1 MNIREKFHN
10 SVAGTTAV
18 TFALL
23 LIPVALSAGAMVD
36 ISRISSASSQVQEAT
51 DSAALAAATFN
62 GTNAQKIA
70 EGENY
75 FQANMYADVAS
86 FNPSVTIN
94 ISAQGVVTA
103 SATGMYPTA
112 FMAVGGYSAHLVT
125 GFSEVKMAGIGQ
137 AEIVFVLDYSSS
149 MDDQY
154 DAMRDA
160 VIGLINTL
168 TDNQTNTDV
177 KIGLVP
183 FAGEVYASM
192 DGRYVHGGTNGVTWS
207 NCTIDRKW
215 PWVTTDDT
223 PTNANESKWG
233 LLDDDNYTDVTD
245 NDYYEDCDEYTDNNL
260 VIRPLST
267 NHNATV
273 AQLNAM
279 TPHEG
284 TNVALGL
291 EFGWQVLSPNAP
303 WTEGVSYA
311 DPDWNKY
318 IILLTD
324 GQHNREGFGPGS
336 IFSDNQGLANMGSVC
351 TAAKNNGVSIIT
363 VAYEFENDDGK
374 AELQACASGAQ
385 YYLEGDEQNIATVF
399 DNIGSFLSAGAYL
412 SK

>member
-1 MNIREKFHN
+1 MKITEKFRN

-51 DSAALAAATFN
+51 DAAALAAATFG

-75 FQANMYADVAS
+75 FQANIYQDLAS
-86 FNPSVTIN
+86 FSPTVTIN
-94 ISAQGVVTA
+94 INAQGVVTA
-103 SATGMYPTA
+103 NSTGMYPTA
-112 FMAVGGYSAHLVT
+112 FMAVGGYSQHEITAFAQVQ
-125 GFSEVKMAGIGQ
+125 MAGIGPS
-137 AEIVFVLDYSSS
+137 EIVFVLDYSNS
-149 MDDQY
+149 MADQY

-168 TDNQTNTDV
+168 TNNQTNPDV

-192 DGRYVHGGTNGVTWS
+192 DGAYVHSGTPGVTWS

-215 PWVTTDDT
+215 PWVITDDT
-223 PTNANESKWG
+223 PTGVDRSKWG
-233 LLDDDNYTDVTD
+233 LLDDDNYSDVTD
-245 NDYYEDCDEYTDNNL
+245 ADYYDDCSDYLSNNL
-260 VIRPLST
+260 VVRPLT
-267 NHNATV
+267 INHNATV

-279 TPHEG
+279 TPHAG
-284 TNVALGL
+284 TNVSLGL

-303 WTEGVSYA
+303 WTEAVSYA

-324 GQHNREGFGPGS
+324 GQNNREGFGPGS
-336 IFSDNQGLANMGSVC
+336 IFSENQGLANMASVC

-363 VAYEFENDDGK
+363 VAYEFEDDEGK
-374 AELQACASGAQ
+374 AELQACASSAQ

-399 DNIGSFLSAGAYL
+399 DNIGSFLSADAYL